1 MVDGITIQLFIK
13 QDYQH
18 SKGCVSSHKDIWGYK
33 KHQLAIHYSSALIAA
48 EVGDHGLWLLG
59 VGLFSLWKQE
69 DSLSWHELQTPGL
82 NRYAHDSVSAMC
94 RSFPFTY
101 LMVRS

>member
-82 NRYAHDSVSAMC
+82 NHQGWIDMLMIV
-94 RSFPFTY
+94 Y
-101 LMVRS
+101 LQCVDLFLLHT